1 MFFKF
6 VEANCNFCAI
16 FIKLIHKIDNLK
28 VSMKLYIKYDGIMAC
43 RVILQEQL
51 EKYNINYQLL
61 DLGEIEID
69 EEVTEEKFAEV
80 QEALNRYGIF
90 ILNNQKSQLIQRI
103 KDAIVE
109 MVYERDKLPS
119 TTISHYLSEKLNFSY
134 GYIANIFSEYTFT
147 SIENFIIIQKI
158 ERAKKL
164 IVEEELTLTEISYK
178 LNYSSVAH
186 LSSQFK
192 KVTGLTPSMFKRI
205 IDKRRLLV
213 NKVD

>member
-1 MFFKF
+1 M
-6 VEANCNFCAI
+6 
-16 FIKLIHKIDNLK
+16 
-28 VSMKLYIKYDGIMAC
+28 
-43 RVILQEQL
+43 QEQL
-51 EKYNINYQLL
+51 EKHGIKHQLL

-69 EEVTEEKFAEV
+69 EETTDENFAELQV
-80 QEALNRYGIF
+80 SLNHYGIS
-90 ILNNQKSQLIQRI
+90 ILNNQKSQLIQKI

-109 MVYERDKLPS
+109 MVYERDKLPT
-119 TTISHYLSEKLNFSY
+119 TTISHYLAEKLNFSY

-205 IDKRRLLV
+205 IDKRRV
-213 NKVD
+213 MMNQVG